1 MAGDREIGCFA
12 GYSGKR
18 ALRERS
24 GCSDPGIG
32 STQVGPWNRTQEIGA
47 KKVELEI
54 LDLVIAG
61 LTIDSIVNERQG
73 DVPAHL
79 PYVPIVTRGEASIQ
93 ARSGFAGA

>member
-1 MAGDREIGCFA
+1 MAGDREIRWFA

-47 KKVELEI
+47 KSRTGNSGPG
-54 LDLVIAG
+54 DRRFG
-61 LTIDSIVNERQG
+61 LTIDFIVNERQG
-73 DVPAHL
+73 DGPARL
-79 PYVPIVTRGEASIQ
+79 PYVPIVTRGEASI
-93 ARSGFAGA
+93 